1 MKNYSM
7 TIARII
13 IKDEVNV
20 RIKGLDPDTHDLVQD
35 RLAFYVPGYIHMP
48 AYKLQRWDGKIRL
61 YKASGTTYL
70 NLLEYIFPIIEQHGY
85 DVEVEDNREDYT
97 DITDSLAFIAS
108 DFLKGYFID
117 GEPAVVR
124 DYQVDAVNK
133 CLAEGS
139 GILELATGSGKTLI
153 CAILSRL
160 YSMLGN
166 RVVVIVPNIDLLL
179 QTQHWFKNFGVDAGI
194 WYGGIK
200 ERKIVTIATWQSLDH
215 FPELFAGVKCVIV
228 DEVHQAK
235 AKVLNEMLTG
245 PAAHVPFRFGCSGT
259 IPKEEIFRYQ
269 IEGAVG
275 KIIFTL
281 RAWELQEQGVLAN
294 SNIYQ
299 FCLEDTKNKTYA
311 GMSETHDD
319 WFDEVNWMFGQKQ
332 RVEYI
337 ADMIQNIAVE
347 KGNTLVLVQYRKHG
361 KVLAAA
367 IPGSLSLDGRDKGR
381 LEHYKEFNDT
391 DNNVLICTFG
401 IASKGIDIPR
411 IFNLVMIEPGK
422 KFEKVNQILGRGF
435 RKAKDKTH
443 LNVYDIFGNVG
454 LSTKHAARRRT
465 LYREA
470 KQPFEQVKVNYVS
483 TNSK

>member
-1 MKNYSM
+1 MSTAK
-7 TIARII
+7 IV

-20 RIKGLDPDTHDLVQD
+20 RVKGLDPDTYDLVQD

-61 YKASGTTYL
+61 FKASGTTYL
-70 NLLEYIFPIIEQHGY
+70 NLLDYILPIIEQHGY
-85 DVEVEDNREDYT
+85 DIEVEDQREDY
-97 DITDSLAFIAS
+97 DEITKSLAFIAE
-108 DFLKGYFID
+108 DYLNEYFID
-117 GEPAVVR
+117 GIPVIVR

-133 CLAEGS
+133 CLMEGS
-139 GILELATGSGKTLI
+139 GILEMATGCGKTLI
-153 CAILSRL
+153 CAILSKL
-160 YSMLGN
+160 YSYLDN

-200 ERKIVTIATWQSLDH
+200 DRKTVTIATWQSLDH
-215 FPELFAGVKCVIV
+215 FPELFADVKCVIV

-235 AKVLNEMLTG
+235 AKILNEMLTG

-269 IEGAVG
+269 IEGCVG

-281 RAWELQEQGVLAN
+281 RAWELQERGVLAA

-299 FCLEDTKNKTYA
+299 ICFEDSKNKTYDR
-311 GMSETHDD
+311 MSDTHED
-319 WFDEVNWMFGQKQ
+319 WPDEVDWMFSQKQ
-332 RVEYI
+332 RVKNI
-337 ADMIQNIAVE
+337 ADMVQKISEE

-361 KVLAAA
+361 KVLAEA

-381 LEHYKEFNDT
+381 MEHYKQFNDSN
-391 DNNVLICTFG
+391 NNVLICTFG

-422 KFEKVNQILGRGF
+422 KFEKVNQVLGRGF

-443 LNVYDIFGNVG
+443 LNVYDIFGNIGYSV
-454 LSTKHAARRRT
+454 KHAARRRT

-470 KQPFEQVKVNYVS
+470 KQPFEQIKVNYNVS
-483 TNSK
+483 TDSE